1 MLVADVGA
9 HSKLHG
15 IRIEF
20 LGRGRSANPT
30 GVPLARVFSDRLLG
44 RARAA
49 REKFGDTPCE
59 RFNVRRVEFYP
70 SGGCPLPRSFAGG
83 RVRQALSFCLYQ
95 RGFLDQHAL
104 TFIPLPSATESH
116 NHGMQG

>member
-1 MLVADVGA
+1 MLVADMGA

-15 IRIEF
+15 THIEF

-30 GVPLARVFSDRLLG
+30 GVPLACVFSDRLLG

-49 REKFGDTPCE
+49 REEFGDTPRE
-59 RFNVRRVEFYP
+59 RFNVRRVEFYAP
-70 SGGCPLPRSFAGG
+70 GGCPFPRSFAGG
-83 RVRQALSFCLYQ
+83 RVRQALGFCLCQ

-116 NHGMQG
+116 DDGVQR